1 MAKSK
6 ISVSTVGPSP
16 SAIKRMAAMPSRLAW
31 SVHAA
36 TDEVR
41 RLIVPTTTYSM
52 EELRY
57 ADSLSLSY
65 ASFFLLVFLLG

>member
-1 MAKSK
+1 
-6 ISVSTVGPSP
+6 
-16 SAIKRMAAMPSRLAW
+16 MPSRLAW

-57 ADSLSLSY
+57 ADSLSL
-65 ASFFLLVFLLG
+65 ARLPLLVFCWAGSTALEVRGVLSLNVDWLVNPI